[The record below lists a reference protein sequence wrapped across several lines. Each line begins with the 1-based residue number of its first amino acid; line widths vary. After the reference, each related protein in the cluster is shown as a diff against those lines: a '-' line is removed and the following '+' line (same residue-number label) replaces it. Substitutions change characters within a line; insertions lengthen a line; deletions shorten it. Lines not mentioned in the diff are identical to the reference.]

1 MDLLADRQAIR
12 RPTAPAMPLVI
23 RADGSKGRV
32 RPDRVVTEEPMA
44 IRLAGP
50 RQDPADVSVTM
61 RTPGHDFEL
70 AVGFCWSEGL
80 ITDPA
85 QLRSV
90 RYCGLEAETEQ
101 RYNVVTIR
109 LATQV
114 NVQQRAFTTTAS
126 CGVCGTESLDLLQR
140 IVQPIHL
147 DGSVRCNA
155 TLVTQLP
162 ERLRSAQKVFASTGG
177 LHAAALMTGAGDVV
191 AVREDVGR
199 HNAVDKI
206 VGRLVLDRA
215 MESTAHS
222 IMVVS
227 GRTSYEIVQ
236 KTAMAGI
243 AMLVAVSA
251 PSSLAIEAAQRVG
264 ITLVGFV
271 RNGTA
276 NVYTH
281 PERITW

>member
-1 MDLLADRQAIR
+1 M
-12 RPTAPAMPLVI
+12 VI
-23 RADGSKGRV
+23 RADGSSGRT

-70 AVGFCWSEGL
+70 AVGFCWNEGL
-80 ITDPA
+80 IADPD
-85 QLRSV
+85 QVRSV
-90 RYCGLEAETEQ
+90 RYCGLEVDTEQ

-109 LATQV
+109 LNTAV
-114 NVQQRAFTTTAS
+114 DVQQRAFTTTAS

-140 IVQPIHL
+140 VVSPIPL
-147 DGSVRCNA
+147 EGSVRISAA
-155 TLVTQLP
+155 TVVALP
-162 ERLRSAQKVFASTGG
+162 ERLRSAQKIFAATGG
-177 LHAAALMTGAGDVV
+177 LHAAGLFTESGDPLTI
-191 AVREDVGR
+191 REDVGR

-206 VGRLVLDRA
+206 VGRLVLDGGLSAARSA
-215 MESTAHS
+215 V
-222 IMVVS
+222 MVVS

-236 KTAMAGI
+236 KTAMARI
-243 AMLVAVSA
+243 PMLVAVSA
-251 PSSLAIEAAQRVG
+251 PSSLAIEAADRVG

-281 PERITW
+281 PERIV